1 MKFLQIIVGGSGFF
15 WFLVFVGVF
24 CFFWYFVGAMYH
36 IPLSFV
42 SLQRSQSQQL
52 VNFPS
57 CMWCYINLTHLICGE
72 ASSLHF
78 LSELTVISSCRS
90 KFETKSS
97 NQAVGIQQE
106 KFWFLLLC
114 VSTKVSKY
122 TTSSLIPASQVR

>member
-1 MKFLQIIVGGSGFF
+1 MKFLQIIVGGVRFF
-15 WFLVFVGVF
+15 WFLWGFFG
-24 CFFWYFVGAMYH
+24 FFWYFVGATYH

-57 CMWCYINLTHLICGE
+57 CTWCYINLTHLICGE
-72 ASSLHF
+72 ASSLHFF